1 MAEETAATE
10 CRADRSGVR
19 ERCGKICGIGRA
31 GDAVHVR
38 PVVPVQWDSEAHE
51 AIRVL
56 QRIVD
61 RVRPPSIIWFG
72 QRVILAFDQ
81 QTKSCR
87 RRARVVALGL
97 EAEYR
102 AGRCRDLE
110 AIVIEEPAIGLFRF
124 VVTYP
129 MPRQLQSCVGFG
141 VAVPWVNLISHPP
154 SDAAEGCA
162 GPSLYRMSQVD
173 GASGSG
179 CAHPDT
185 TAEHITAATT
195 GISMKRAPRRYWA
208 ERGGTEV
215 GLLLPPDRSVPPS
228 SFGRPSAAARRT
240 YSLSLFLSTFTPT
253 AAFLYSESYTREA
266 LIAACRGH
274 HNTQHDKNASKD
286 DGGLKSPRLSGA
298 TPRTPV
304 KGSRRW
310 VGRN

>member
-87 RRARVVALGL
+87 RRARVVAPGL

-110 AIVIEEPAIGLFRF
+110 AYSDRGARDWLIPVRGDVSDAPA
-124 VVTYP
+124 
-129 MPRQLQSCVGFG
+129 
-141 VAVPWVNLISHPP
+141 VAVLRWL
-154 SDAAEGCA
+154 
-162 GPSLYRMSQVD
+162 
-173 GASGSG
+173 
-179 CAHPDT
+179 
-185 TAEHITAATT
+185 
-195 GISMKRAPRRYWA
+195 RR
-208 ERGGTEV
+208 
-215 GLLLPPDRSVPPS
+215 RSTV
-228 SFGRPSAAARRT
+228 
-240 YSLSLFLSTFTPT
+240 
-253 AAFLYSESYTREA
+253 
-266 LIAACRGH
+266 
-274 HNTQHDKNASKD
+274 
-286 DGGLKSPRLSGA
+286 
-298 TPRTPV
+298 
-304 KGSRRW
+304 
-310 VGRN
+310 